1 VDAIA
6 GKPMG
11 RPKSAVFQTADLVGL
26 DTLVQVA
33 KNCFDSLASDPE
45 RAVFQMPD
53 FVAQM
58 VKTGRLGR
66 KSGEGFYKK
75 VGKEIWVLDVGSSQ
89 YRAPEAVE
97 LPSVTQAKGP
107 PGVRIGKL
115 VAGNDAGSQ
124 FAWSVLSKT
133 LVYAANLVGEIADT
147 GNDRVQVF
155 TRAGEPV
162 RTIGG
167 RGRGEGR
174 FLRPVDVAVAPADAD
189 AGRAALVFVVERDNH
204 RVQAFTTDGTFVRA
218 WGDKGPHI
226 GLFESPTGLALR
238 GERLYVADRDNH
250 RIQEFSLTGRV
261 LDEWGRHALAPHEG
275 EGRFHYPERIAL
287 APSGRFAVVCE
298 AFEDR
303 FQIYLEGER
312 PETTIVDARGQ
323 DPTPHYGP
331 HVAVRGDLCAI
342 VEPARPSV
350 LVFDLAT
357 DEAIE
362 ITRIAHYGRG
372 FGQLLSPTDVEIHPT
387 EPLLYVADA
396 GNERLSVF
404 RLDREP
410 GEPLRY
416 DPTMGRF
423 VKSLDL
429 TGIGGSDEPV
439 VPVALEFAP
448 GGELLVL
455 DGRGARVL
463 VLDRD
468 LAPVDGPRG
477 AFGRHGTGPGE
488 LSRPTD
494 LALSPDGETVWIVD
508 AGARAV
514 LAFGRDG
521 APRERI
527 DGFTRP
533 WGIAVDDDGTLWVSD
548 EGADAIRSFDEHGP
562 AFGFGRRGLARKQF
576 ARPRGLDVDGRGR
589 LFVLDHGNHRAQV
602 FTPLGDFVEA
612 FGPRFFV
619 TPTEGG
625 GSR

>member
-1 VDAIA
+1 
-6 GKPMG
+6 
-11 RPKSAVFQTADLVGL
+11 
-26 DTLVQVA
+26 
-33 KNCFDSLASDPE
+33 
-45 RAVFQMPD
+45 
-53 FVAQM
+53 
-58 VKTGRLGR
+58 
-66 KSGEGFYKK
+66 
-75 VGKEIWVLDVGSSQ
+75 
-89 YRAPEAVE
+89 
-97 LPSVTQAKGP
+97 
-107 PGVRIGKL
+107 
-115 VAGNDAGSQ
+115 
-124 FAWSVLSKT
+124 
-133 LVYAANLVGEIADT
+133 
-147 GNDRVQVF
+147 
-155 TRAGEPV
+155 
-162 RTIGG
+162 
-167 RGRGEGR
+167 
-174 FLRPVDVAVAPADAD
+174 
-189 AGRAALVFVVERDNH
+189 
-204 RVQAFTTDGTFVRA
+204 
-218 WGDKGPHI
+218 
-226 GLFESPTGLALR
+226 
-238 GERLYVADRDNH
+238 
-250 RIQEFSLTGRV
+250 
-261 LDEWGRHALAPHEG
+261 
-275 EGRFHYPERIAL
+275 
-287 APSGRFAVVCE
+287 
-298 AFEDR
+298 
-303 FQIYLEGER
+303 
-312 PETTIVDARGQ
+312 
-323 DPTPHYGP
+323 
-331 HVAVRGDLCAI
+331 VRGDLCAI